1 MKRKNLTAVLLAIA
15 MAAANLTTGTG
26 LVTSANDGGVTFALG
41 DTSGD
46 QMVDAKDASEILAE
60 YSRLSTNKEAY
71 FSGSRAEAAD
81 VNKDGRID
89 SSDASDVLMYYSYVS
104 TGGTADIASYLD
116 TLKHT
121 YGRGTTA
128 TSTAETTS
136 ADTTTTSAETSTV
149 TSAPATTA
157 PAVSTTE
164 TAPATTAT
172 AVSTTGTAHET
183 TVSTASATETATTT
197 SATAPAAPDK
207 VSEIQ
212 HSNTKCTVE
221 VGEVALSA
229 NVTMLP
235 PTAEDKREIWI
246 SSDESIATVDGQGWV
261 TGKSEGSC
269 TITVISANNP
279 DVKANIELT
288 VTNTKKVREIS
299 LDRNALTLEVGEG
312 ALSANVTM
320 LPPTAEDKREIWI
333 SSDESIATVDGQGWV
348 TGKSA
353 GSCTITVVSANN
365 PEVKATVEVTVTGGT
380 STASSTVTTLASS
393 TTSPDSATTAVS
405 TATET
410 ATATASET
418 TTQTATTTAT
428 ATATTTATT
437 TVTTIATTTESAT
450 TTVSTTLDAS
460 RVSAIE
466 LSVTSIEL
474 SVGEMGIS
482 YVTMLPKTAVNK
494 DEIWSSSDPKVA
506 TVDIYG
512 NITAVSEGSCVIT
525 VRSADNKNVT
535 ADVSVKVFPKDK
547 VRRIDLSATELEIEV
562 GELGISWVTM
572 LPKSAKNKNEIWTC
586 SDVNIATVDQNGWI
600 RGRNAGECIVTVY
613 SAENPEV
620 KADIKVTVIAKAPL
634 YSYIVEEET
643 NSEHTA
649 FCTLFPK
656 KAKGSFTIEYVIMS
670 TNGSV
675 QTIKTSALSVPPL
688 SSYTAYLKGET
699 DDFEVSSYLI
709 NNNTG
714 ARARIGVYRFFD
726 CGKGCESQIED
737 INYAFYLVDGLKD

>member
-15 MAAANLTTGTG
+15 MTAANLTTGTG

-128 TSTAETTS
+128 SSTAVTTS
-136 ADTTTTSAETSTV
+136 ADTTTTSAETLTV

-212 HSNTKCTVE
+212 LSNTKCTVE

-261 TGKSEGSC
+261 TGKS
-269 TITVISANNP
+269 
-279 DVKANIELT
+279 
-288 VTNTKKVREIS
+288 
-299 LDRNALTLEVGEG
+299 
-312 ALSANVTM
+312 
-320 LPPTAEDKREIWI
+320 
-333 SSDESIATVDGQGWV
+333 
-348 TGKSA
+348 A
-353 GSCTITVVSANN
+353 GNCTITVVSANN

-380 STASSTVTTLASS
+380 TTASSTVTTLASS
-393 TTSPDSATTAVS
+393 TTSADSATTAVS